1 MLNIVY
7 SHYKLSDEVK
17 TRIGAHQ
24 NELKRKR
31 LTKAGRE
38 RKDRI
43 VQKVI
48 VDEKKT
54 GLYMSIYSLALQ
66 VIRTYLKIF
75 QQAKPGIFRIH
86 TEQVDVFTEFL
97 TNVIKPEVLSKRN
110 SIKKLKTIDFSSTEY
125 HLPNNLLYVGSIAR
139 KIIKN
144 SRKDDERPCAS
155 F

>member
-1 MLNIVY
+1 M
-7 SHYKLSDEVK
+7 
-17 TRIGAHQ
+17 
-24 NELKRKR
+24 
-31 LTKAGRE
+31 
-38 RKDRI
+38 
-43 VQKVI
+43 
-48 VDEKKT
+48 DEKKT

-86 TEQVDVFTEFL
+86 TEQVAVFTEFL

-125 HLPNNLLYVGSIAR
+125 HLPNNLLYVGSIVR